1 MHWFLALNPP
11 ITFRF
16 KCNLFSKSIKAQQSY
31 LFPPLLLLC
40 LYLSMWPSTLLYQN
54 VYNFL
59 NMALFFFNM
68 TLFKNSAVSE
78 AFYYLSIRILQLLS
92 FSALFISFYIS
103 FYILFISF
111 LKCFLNPKTSI
122 CALLPNSHNLYF
134 SFYST
139 ALLSLLGFVCL
150 CMVLFW
156 FLVLVFFFFFSF
168 FSPLGSESK
177 GCLFRIFLF
186 PMHNISGDQ
195 ICRSLSFEGYYRIL

>member
-1 MHWFLALNPP
+1 MHWFPALNPP

-92 FSALFISFYIS
+92 FSALT
-103 FYILFISF
+103 ISF

-156 FLVLVFFFFFSF
+156 VLVLVFFFFFHF
-168 FSPLGSESK
+168 FP
-177 GCLFRIFLF
+177 
-186 PMHNISGDQ
+186 H
-195 ICRSLSFEGYYRIL
+195 